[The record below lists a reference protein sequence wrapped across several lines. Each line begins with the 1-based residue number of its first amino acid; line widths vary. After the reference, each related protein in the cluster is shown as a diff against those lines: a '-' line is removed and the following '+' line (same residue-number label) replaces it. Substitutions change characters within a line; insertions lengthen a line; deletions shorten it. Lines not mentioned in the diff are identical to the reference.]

1 MLRLLSL
8 AFSVAGLL
16 TAITGATALG
26 LNPNKSNCAVVLE
39 NGRLVNIFAK
49 NKRTWAWDY
58 LPSADASGGTV
69 HLSETDSPED
79 GAWHVVQAQGMNSSV
94 ITLNLASDEESFQ
107 CIRVTGKNRLATTGA
122 CSLEKSQ
129 VRRRVESHRRWPP
142 GSRRSHTPMPQFT
155 ISCESCAPLSTSLTT
170 GLALASGCQ
179 LRSVAS
185 PTQCLSTISPTAD
198 SPWKLSAIGTRTCAG
213 LRGWGQLWDLV
224 VA

>member
-8 AFSVAGLL
+8 AFSVAALL
-16 TAITGATALG
+16 SAITGAKALG
-26 LNPNKSNCAVVLE
+26 LNPNKSSCAVVLE
-39 NGRLVNIFAK
+39 NGRLVNVFSK

-58 LPSADASGGTV
+58 LPSADSSGGTV
-69 HLSETDSPED
+69 YLSETDSPED

-129 VRRRVESHRRWPP
+129 
-142 GSRRSHTPMPQFT
+142 FT
-155 ISCESCAPLSTSLTT
+155 ISCESCAPLSTSPTT

-198 SPWKLSAIGTRTCAG
+198 SPRKLAAIGTRTCAG